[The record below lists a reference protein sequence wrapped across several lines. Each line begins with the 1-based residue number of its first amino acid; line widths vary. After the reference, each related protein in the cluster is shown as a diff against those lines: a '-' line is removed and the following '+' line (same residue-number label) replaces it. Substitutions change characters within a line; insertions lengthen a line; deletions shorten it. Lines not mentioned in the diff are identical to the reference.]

1 MNEKNIIRA
10 IGNID
15 DRYLM
20 ETIPKKYQNNNLSI
34 FHRWTHVAAA
44 FIAIMLVGGSTVFA
58 AFHLLSSKTE
68 VNGQK
73 LPEIDVMYCVPAA
86 DFSVVEVDEN
96 DKWYGSSYDEI
107 VDTVGLELLDSEL
120 SIESPYM
127 QVAVE
132 TDGADFAIIKV
143 ENYIL
148 GDTSN
153 YQLVEGVNLYN
164 CAPGEVYHSSISLEA
179 DLILS
184 ERQLESGFDQE
195 YLGYYEYVDSFV
207 SEQGYKVNLLQ
218 DTVENTEDDYVPKT
232 FAVFVADGVK
242 YTISG
247 RVSVKEM
254 KYIVDTMQ

>member
-20 ETIPKKYQNNNLSI
+20 ETIPRKYEYNNHSN
-34 FHRWTHVAAA
+34 FHKWTHVAAA
-44 FIAIMLVGGSTVFA
+44 VIAMMLVGGSTVFA
-58 AFHLLSSKTE
+58 AYHLLSSKTE

-73 LPEIDVMYCVPAA
+73 LPEIDPMYCVSAA
-86 DFSVVEVDEN
+86 DFSAVEVDEN

-132 TDGADFAIIKV
+132 TDGVDFAIIKV
-143 ENYIL
+143 DNYIL

-153 YQLVEGVNLYN
+153 YQLVDGINLYN

-179 DLILS
+179 DMILS
-184 ERQLESGFDQE
+184 ERQLESGFDKE

-218 DTVENTEDDYVPKT
+218 DTVENTADDYVPKMV
-232 FAVFVADGVK
+232 AMFVADGVK
-242 YTISG
+242 YTLSG
-247 RVSVKEM
+247 RVSIEEI